1 VVLFSLVATHT
12 DLDLETL
19 GTLSAGAADVAA
31 SVDLPAVTLATCNR
45 LEIYAESGSNSPEA
59 LEEGRSALLGAVA
72 ESSGLDHETV
82 ARSFKTLVD
91 DEAAHHLF
99 EVGAGLDSAVVGERE
114 IAGQVRR
121 SLSEAQAAGTA
132 SGTLTKLFESATR
145 AAKDVGAKTALGSRG
160 RSIVSVALDIAGDMR
175 GHGPSFY
182 RDARVVLIGTG
193 AYAGAALSQLAE
205 RGVPDIAVFS
215 GSGRA
220 EDFLAARRDS
230 LLARGGH
237 ARSLRMD
244 ELAGAFR
251 EADVI
256 IGCSGGNRQIS
267 AGEIRSLAALHE
279 RDEPLTVIDL
289 ALSHDFTPEVAQLP
303 GVDLITLESVK
314 VAAPEETSASLE
326 DARTVVAE
334 SVQQY
339 LAERAERTADD
350 AIVTLRKHVH
360 SMLDEEMAKVRK
372 QHGCTAAAEEVE
384 FGLRRMVRKLLHAP
398 SVRARELAAEGRG
411 DEYAAALQTIFGV
424 DVAAA
429 EDARREAG
437 PRRRRPEEFSAAELA
452 YMAAYLE
459 QIPDGGFC
467 RHHRAGEFSIAR
479 LEVTETLRRSA

>member
-1 VVLFSLVATHT
+1 MVLFSLVATHT
-12 DLDLETL
+12 DLDLETV

-45 LEIYAESGSNSPEA
+45 LEIYAESGSDSPEA
-59 LEEGRSALLGAVA
+59 LEEGRSALLSAVA

-145 AAKDVGAKTALGSRG
+145 AAKEVGTKTALGSRG

-205 RGVPDIAVFS
+205 RAVPDIAVFS

-220 EDFLAARRDS
+220 EDFLSARRDA

-279 RDEPLTVIDL
+279 RAEPLTVIDL

-314 VAAPEETSASLE
+314 AAAPEETSASVE
-326 DARTVVAE
+326 DARTVVSE
-334 SVQQY
+334 SVRQY

-350 AIVTLRKHVH
+350 AIVTLRKHVQ
-360 SMLDEEMAKVRK
+360 SMLDEEMAKVRR

-398 SVRARELAAEGRG
+398 SVRAKELAAEGRA

-429 EDARREAG
+429 EDVGREAA

-479 LEVTETLRRSA
+479 LEVTESIRRSA